1 MKGKKGK
8 CSMKLKQK
16 KNIFQKMIVAVL
28 LAGGIMLSA
37 AVEAKAEL
45 SEYAIL
51 AVEDQIFVE
60 DGQVLMTE
68 LSDGQGGT
76 AIYDPETNTLT
87 LDNYT
92 FTTLGWDDTFIYTYE
107 MTNNQKNGPT
117 FCIVLKGVNTMLR
130 SEEMRIY
137 ENEGIEKN
145 CMYLKNNTN
154 IKGNGKLV
162 ANTNIGGGCNYLI
175 QDCDLNIN
183 GYYYGIYCDYLTL
196 QNANVTLTTEDTRY
210 FAAGAYIA
218 SRGYDGNLTIDNS
231 ILRVKADGEHWQ
243 SVMIMREEHSID
255 QKLILSE
262 DVTIVDD
269 AGSTLN
275 VCQYSCWTNNY
286 FVFSKKREQ
295 GTVLDDD
302 ALVSKSVNFISAGKQ
317 AQVTATEEVMAVI
330 DGIGAVSLEKKAAI
344 EQARAAYE
352 ALERF
357 GEQAEYVKAKVYN
370 YRTLQQ
376 AEELL
381 KELEEAERKK
391 ENPGEEPGK
400 TQPGAE
406 TPGAGGNGL
415 GEKKLSKDDK
425 VINVGGKEYV
435 LKKPKIK
442 SIKSK
447 KRNHMTLVWTT
458 DKNCSGYQLSY
469 STNKKFKKS
478 KTKTVYVKKGKTKT
492 KTFKKLKSGKTYYVR
507 IREYKKIDGKKY
519 FGNWSK
525 VKKIKIK

>member
-1 MKGKKGK
+1 
-8 CSMKLKQK
+8 MKLKQK
-16 KNIFQKMIVAVL
+16 KNIFQKIIAAVFL
-28 LAGGIMLSA
+28 TGGIMLSV

-51 AVEDQIFVE
+51 AVEDQVFVE

-76 AIYDPETNTLT
+76 AAYDPETNTLT

-92 FTTLGWDDTFIYTYE
+92 FTTLGWDDTFIFTYNMDNSDLNDSRFRIILE
-107 MTNNQKNGPT
+107 G
-117 FCIVLKGVNTMLR
+117 CNTMFCP
-130 SEEMRIY
+130 EEMRADKEKVI
-137 ENEGIEKN
+137 ENFSVDLGSDTVIE
-145 CMYLKNNTN
+145 
-154 IKGNGKLV
+154 GNGKLIT
-162 ANTNIGGGCNYLI
+162 NTAIGGGYKFLVR
-175 QDCDLNIN
+175 DCDLIIN
-183 GYYYGIYCDYLTL
+183 GYYHGFDSDYITL
-196 QNANVTLTTEDTRY
+196 QNANVTLTTEDMRY
-210 FAAGAYIA
+210 FAAALYVAGN
-218 SRGYDGNLTIDNS
+218 GYDGNLTIDNS

-286 FVFSKKREQ
+286 FVFSKEREQ
-295 GTVLDDD
+295 GAVLNDD

-330 DGIGAVSLEKKAAI
+330 DGIGEVTLTKKAAI

-370 YRTLQQ
+370 YSTLQQ

-381 KELEEAERKK
+381 KELEEAESKK
-391 ENPGEEPGK
+391 ETPGENPGN

-406 TPGAGGNGL
+406 TPKAGENAL
-415 GEKKLSKDDK
+415 GEKKLSKGDK
-425 VINVGGKEYV
+425 IINVDGKEYI

-447 KRNHMTLVWTT
+447 KKNRFTIVWTT
-458 DKNCSGYQLSY
+458 DQNCSGYQLSY

-478 KTKTVYVKKGKTKT
+478 KTKTVYVKKSKTKT

-525 VKKIKIK
+525 VKKIRIK

>member
-1 MKGKKGK
+1 
-8 CSMKLKQK
+8 MKLKQK
-16 KNIFQKMIVAVL
+16 KNIFQKMIAAVL
-28 LAGGIMLSA
+28 LAGGIMLA
-37 AVEAKAEL
+37 VTVEAKAAEL
-45 SEYAIL
+45 KEIARL
-51 AVEDQIFVE
+51 TVEDRTFVE

-68 LSDGQGGT
+68 LSDDQGGT
-76 AIYDPETNTLT
+76 ATYDPETNTLT

-92 FTTLGWDDTFIYTYE
+92 FTKLGRNDTFIYSYQ
-107 MTNNQKNGPT
+107 MTNNHINGPT
-117 FCIVLKGVNTMLR
+117 FRIVLKGVNTMIR
-130 SEEMRIY
+130 SEEMRLY
-137 ENEGIEKN
+137 EEGIERFSVDLGN
-145 CMYLKNNTN
+145 DTVIEGDGRLITNTA
-154 IKGNGKLV
+154 V
-162 ANTNIGGGCNYLI
+162 GGGYKFLVR
-175 QDCDLNIN
+175 DCDLIIN
-183 GYYYGIYCDYLTL
+183 GYYSGFDSDYITL
-196 QNANVTLTTEDTRY
+196 QNANVIISTEDTRY
-210 FAAGAYIA
+210 FAAGVYVANN
-218 SRGYDGNLTIDNS
+218 GYDGNLTVDNS

-243 SVMIMREEHSID
+243 SVMVRTNEHSID

-262 DVTIVDD
+262 DVEIVDD
-269 AGSTLN
+269 AGSRLN
-275 VCQYSCWTNNY
+275 VCKYNCWTKDY
-286 FVFSKKREQ
+286 FVFSKEREQ
-295 GTVLDDD
+295 GVVLDDD
-302 ALVSKSVNFISAGKQ
+302 ALVSKSVNFISSGKQ

-370 YRTLQQ
+370 YRILEQ

-381 KELEEAERKK
+381 KELEEAESKK
-391 ENPGEEPGK
+391 ETPGEEPGK

-447 KRNHMTLVWTT
+447 KKNHMTLVWTT

-469 STNKKFKKS
+469 STNKKFKKT
-478 KTKTVYVKKGKTKT
+478 KTKIVYVKKGKTKT
-492 KTFKKLKSGKTYYVR
+492 KTFKKLRSGKTYYVR